1 MKNLVELGSPYTVV
15 ETGSLDSSGS
25 LDWYL
30 VNSTTW
36 PTQRFYTSVL
46 AYVVMTDSSQLTSD
60 SQNLVSK
67 MAERQSLVIVPPPPA
82 RFTLTEWELNNRRRY
97 RLADDQQQ
105 LAERLLAESDRVR
118 EVTEEVTKLNKTEV
132 DKKLRERITDIEFL
146 KEENERQKTECCL
159 EEEALNT
166 YKERLLDAIGSL
178 KENALKL
185 CNKCIIL
192 RFGNARSSP
201 DLPQICP
208 SCAPVL
214 PQFWAYLAQF
224 WPDMIFTHGEG
235 RIGIDMCHDDV
246 EKELVKEVQTI
257 EGAQSL
263 LMRALEQTKEQTRL
277 LRSTKYFLDRDHQ
290 NKGTALEIDRQC
302 EALQE
307 TSLNLS
313 MYHGNAPLNPGN
325 VTNDEWNEFCRK
337 NIDRAA
343 KEINNARPL
352 RAYINTLLKQVIDDL
367 WRQYHI
373 TNDAFKLRIEDTR
386 RAKDKLESEHY
397 ETVHKVNE
405 MMRNITKLEKA
416 IAEKEGFMSLA
427 HTRLGNRAHRPEM
440 ELCRPFL
447 SSFPTSL
454 ISCPCACAAVPSLQS
469 HSNMHSCPEIL
480 RSRHGTCA
488 DVLALAQLFHFCK
501 AITLFDRWKAAFC
514 VLTTCEGKGRSQ
526 GSQSVGF
533 LRVGSPLEV
542 RVGARWRTG
551 ENRW

>member
-1 MKNLVELGSPYTVV
+1 MKNLVELGGPCTVV
-15 ETGSLDSSGS
+15 EPGSLGR
-25 LDWYL
+25 
-30 VNSTTW
+30 VAA
-36 PTQRFYTSVL
+36 PT
-46 AYVVMTDSSQLTSD
+46 
-60 SQNLVSK
+60 VSK

-192 RFGNARSSP
+192 R
-201 DLPQICP
+201 
-208 SCAPVL
+208 
-214 PQFWAYLAQF
+214 
-224 WPDMIFTHGEG
+224 EG

-397 ETVHKVNE
+397 ELMTVHKVNE

-440 ELCRPFL
+440 ELCRRCTVSWYTFSDSTIPRTPSRCTTNIQSYGRLTL
-447 SSFPTSL
+447 SEQARL
-454 ISCPCACAAVPSLQS
+454 KGLVY
-469 HSNMHSCPEIL
+469 
-480 RSRHGTCA
+480 
-488 DVLALAQLFHFCK
+488 
-501 AITLFDRWKAAFC
+501 
-514 VLTTCEGKGRSQ
+514 GKGD
-526 GSQSVGF
+526 
-533 LRVGSPLEV
+533 
-542 RVGARWRTG
+542 GAAT
-551 ENRW
+551 